1 MSLLKNLSVTIA
13 GPAFVAFGIGNLA
26 FSSSTLAQEIILKS
40 QLSTESDP
48 SAGAS
53 ALCEASSSS
62 YSSYS
67 SSFSSSSSSSY
78 SSVSS
83 SSGNFCKSGTNL
95 TATDTI
101 AVSVDWNA
109 VQAENTALELDFG
122 LNVPAGFKPEN
133 LNNFLVGSRVTTTTS
148 DENAVV
154 AFAVKNS
161 DTRSNNFLLI
171 NRSNSPKQISANFNG
186 WTPAQTIINKYE
198 ISSLGYTT
206 ETINW
211 NSVSNETLVIPENS
225 VTLLSFTD

>member
-1 MSLLKNLSVTIA
+1 MSLIKYLSGTIA
-13 GPAFVAFGIGNLA
+13 GAAFVAFGIENTA

-40 QLSTESDP
+40 QLSAESNL

-53 ALCEASSSS
+53 VSCKTS
-62 YSSYS
+62 
-67 SSFSSSSSSSY
+67 SSSSSSSY
-78 SSVSS
+78 SSTSSS

-101 AVSVDWNA
+101 AVSVDWNV

-122 LNVPAGFKPEN
+122 LNVPAGFKPED
-133 LNNFLVGSRVTTTTS
+133 LNNFLVGSRATTTSS

-161 DTRSNNFLLI
+161 DTRHNNFLLI
-171 NRSNSPKQISANFNG
+171 NRSNSPKQISTNFNG
-186 WTPAQTIINKYE
+186 WTPAQTTIDKYE
-198 ISSLGYTT
+198 ISSLGYTS

-211 NSVSNETLVIPENS
+211 NSVSNGTLVVPENS
-225 VTLLSFTD
+225 VTLLSFAD